1 MKNFRSIKWLSVTV
15 GAALIALGAVA
26 IIWPQVIVNGLP
38 VLIGIALLC
47 LGVFEL
53 VNGVQHRSVT
63 PLGVPVLLQGIVNVA
78 VGCVFLFNSNVSVV
92 FVGVV
97 LGLWAVVSGIVSLRG
112 AFLRR
117 GTGAFGYSCVDGA
130 LKLLVGLLLVFH
142 PFGGIAAWMVV
153 LGIFFVF
160 VGISVVVSALTFGR
174 LLNDFF
180 SDKP

>member
-1 MKNFRSIKWLSVTV
+1 MKDFRSIKWISITV
-15 GAALIALGAVA
+15 GTALIALGAIV
-26 IIWPQVIVNGLP
+26 IIWPQFIVNAVP
-38 VLIGIALLC
+38 MLIGVALLC

-53 VNGVQHRSVT
+53 LNGMHHRSVT
-63 PLGVPVLLQGIVNVA
+63 ALGVPVLLQGIVNIA

-97 LGLWAVVSGIVSLRG
+97 LGLWALVSGIVSLRG

-117 GTGAFGYSCVDGA
+117 CMGAFGYSCIDGV
-130 LKLLVGLLLVFH
+130 LKILVGLLLVIH

-160 VGISVVVSALTFGR
+160 VGISVVISALTFGR